1 MVYRNGT
8 YIAFYANNTK
18 QPTESDIKY
27 FNLLKAWK
35 VRDEVDFQFID
46 SHDKTN
52 AVRDSSKNETLK
64 RTLITRLNNSKNMIL
79 IIGETTKED
88 TDWVPF
94 EIEYAIDK
102 CKIPIIATYPGYEYI
117 LNPQSHS
124 NLWPKA
130 LGIRINNKTARV
142 IHIPFKEKPLSD
154 AVSQFDFNKY
164 PKGGA
169 LGYYFR
175 DTYVKWGIIE

>member
-46 SHDKTN
+46 SHKKTN
-52 AVRDSSKNETLK
+52 AVRDSSKKETLK
-64 RTLITRLNNSKNMIL
+64 RALITRLNNSKNMIL
-79 IIGETTKED
+79 IIGKTTKED

-102 CKIPIIATYPGYEYI
+102 CEIPIIAAYTDYKYI
-117 LNPQSHS
+117 LDPQSHS

-130 LGIRINNKTARV
+130 LETRINNKTAHV

-154 AVSQFDFNKY
+154 AVSQFDFNNY
-164 PKGGA
+164 PRGS
-169 LGYYFR
+169 LVYYSR
-175 DTYVKWGIIE
+175 DTYIKWGIIE